1 MQEALIALVVL
12 VAATIIGAF
21 LSPTEAQIQAAA
33 PTPAPDAAHHDDSH
47 GHGHH

>member
-33 PTPAPDAAHHDDSH
+33 PADTAHHDDSH